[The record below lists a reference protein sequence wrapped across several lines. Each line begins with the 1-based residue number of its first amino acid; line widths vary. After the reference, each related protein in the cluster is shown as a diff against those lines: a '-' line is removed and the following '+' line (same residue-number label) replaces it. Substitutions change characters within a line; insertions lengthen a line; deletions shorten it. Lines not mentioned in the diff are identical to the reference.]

1 MLYRCGWSSSRG
13 TCRMSQDGSDLTD
26 VLFVHMAF
34 LRWMSREFSRL
45 PDVPMSRRRFP
56 GGCLYVSGLGDVQIV
71 HSDVLTDV
79 QSFSR
84 LPNVPDVQVM
94 FCRWMS
100 QASPDWWMSK
110 ASALISV
117 TDVPTVSSLTNVP
130 SVHFC
135 FSCRMSQQKDVSRF
149 RRFRC

>member
-1 MLYRCGWSSSRG
+1 MGMEFVSWNVSDVPRWFGFDGCPVRPHGFSS
-13 TCRMSQDGSDLTD
+13 MD
-26 VLFVHMAF
+26 V
-34 LRWMSREFSRL
+34 REFSRL

-56 GGCLYVSGLGDVQIV
+56 GGCLYVSGLIDVQIV

-130 SVHFC
+130 AVHFC
-135 FSCRMSQQKDVSRF
+135 FSCRISRPKDVSRF